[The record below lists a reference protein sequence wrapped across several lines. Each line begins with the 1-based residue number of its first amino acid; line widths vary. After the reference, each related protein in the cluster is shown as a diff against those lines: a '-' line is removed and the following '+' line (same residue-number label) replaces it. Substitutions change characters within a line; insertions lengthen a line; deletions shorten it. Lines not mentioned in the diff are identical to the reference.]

1 MNGFEQKS
9 QPPPNYSN
17 KSPSPQPMLPP
28 SNNNNG
34 NGFNNMNQPQQSSYS
49 QPQQPIYSQPQQP
62 MHSNQNGQYF
72 VNNGPQYN
80 YQKQMKLP
88 QFESKV
94 TACVEAEKI
103 LKESMAALRFEDVD
117 TAIKKAEEAIA

>member
-1 MNGFEQKS
+1 
-9 QPPPNYSN
+9 
-17 KSPSPQPMLPP
+17 
-28 SNNNNG
+28 
-34 NGFNNMNQPQQSSYS
+34 MNQ
-49 QPQQPIYSQPQQP
+49 QPQQP
-62 MHSNQNGQYF
+62 MYTQPQQPQYDNANNYQKNQQNGGGGQYY

-117 TAIKKAEEAIA
+117 TAIKKAEEAIAILQPHNR